1 MSNISKVDEVTVRR
15 FVGEVRAHGSRRVD
29 AQLRVEV
36 RGILLHG
43 HLAAAAA
50 CRQAG
55 RGEEAAS
62 HVAWVLRLSAE

>member
-1 MSNISKVDEVTVRR
+1 MSNISKVDEVIVRR
-15 FVGEVRAHGSRRVD
+15 FVGEVRAYGSRRVD

-55 RGEEAAS
+55 RVEESAS
-62 HVAWVLRLSAE
+62 HVAWAMRLAAE